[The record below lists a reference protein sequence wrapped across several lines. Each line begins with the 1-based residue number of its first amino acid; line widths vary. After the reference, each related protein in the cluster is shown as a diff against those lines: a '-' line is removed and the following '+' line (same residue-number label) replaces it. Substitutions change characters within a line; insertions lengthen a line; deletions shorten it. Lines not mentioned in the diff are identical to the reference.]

1 MSNSSSTKSG
11 APQVTTLDA
20 ALKNLQ
26 IITLALIMGP
36 VVFAVVITVI
46 RELKFEGDLLGNPL
60 TLIAAVMG
68 CSAIVLSFVL
78 PAQILKGA
86 LNKAETIDEPWMAQN
101 FLTSGIIRLAV
112 VEGAGMLNLV
122 AWLIGGSIISPIVAA
137 LTILTMLIHFPTQ
150 SKVQQ
155 FRKVCQESMAYRGI
169 STE

>member
-1 MSNSSSTKSG
+1 MNKSLSAKSG

-20 ALKNLQ
+20 ALRNLQ

-36 VVFAVVITVI
+36 VVFAVVITII
-46 RELKFEGDLLGNPL
+46 RELKFDGDLFGNPL

-78 PAQILKGA
+78 PTQILKGA

-101 FLTSGIIRLAV
+101 FLTSGIVRLAV

-122 AWLIGGSIISPIVAA
+122 AWLMAGSIISPIVAA
-137 LTILTMLIHFPTQ
+137 LTVLTMLVHFPTQ

-155 FRKVCQESMAYRGI
+155 FRKICQETMAYRGI
-169 STE
+169 STD